1 MLSNESAFILA
12 AWTFGEKC
20 GQFRHPYTDLH
31 PAQSVWGNNTLTPP
45 LLFYLLSLAT
55 KRVLLPRPHPGRALL
70 GQLAAEQ
77 RQQLGLLEGQ
87 ETFCHPRACF
97 SNILEK

>member
-1 MLSNESAFILA
+1 MKAPLYLLPGPSMRNEASSDI
-12 AWTFGEKC
+12 C
-20 GQFRHPYTDLH
+20 TDLH
-31 PAQSVWGNNTLTPP
+31 PAQRVWGNNTLTPP

-55 KRVLLPRPHPGRALL
+55 KRVLLPSPHPGRALL

-77 RQQLGLLEGQ
+77 HQQLGLLEGQ
-87 ETFCHPRACF
+87 ETFCHQRACF

>member
-1 MLSNESAFILA
+1 MKVPLYLLPGPSVRNA
-12 AWTFGEKC
+12 ASSDI
-20 GQFRHPYTDLH
+20 RTDLH

>member
-1 MLSNESAFILA
+1 MKVPLYLLPGPSVRNVASSDI
-12 AWTFGEKC
+12 C
-20 GQFRHPYTDLH
+20 TDLH
-31 PAQSVWGNNTLTPP
+31 PAQSVWGNNMLTPP
-45 LLFYLLSLAT
+45 LLFYLLSLTT

-77 RQQLGLLEGQ
+77 HQQLGLLEGQ